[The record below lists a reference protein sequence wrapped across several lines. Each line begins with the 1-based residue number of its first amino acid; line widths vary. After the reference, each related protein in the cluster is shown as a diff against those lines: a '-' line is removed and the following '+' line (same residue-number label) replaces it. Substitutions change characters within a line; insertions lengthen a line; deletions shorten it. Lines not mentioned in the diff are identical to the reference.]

1 MAIIKNALLRYQTLD
16 KCFRNTGK
24 SYLIDDLL
32 EAVNYALYEDNSES
46 SGIKIRQLREDI
58 RFMRS
63 EIGYAAPIETKV
75 ISGKKEAYFYSDP
88 KFSINSSPL
97 NNTEITQFKSALT
110 MLNRFEGSPGFE
122 WMSEIA
128 VILKDT
134 IGNQIEN
141 EKVISFE
148 SNIDYVGYKYITKL
162 FNSIINKS
170 VLKIEYV
177 PFGKEK
183 YEFEFH
189 PYYLKQFNNRWFVFG
204 LHEEFGIN
212 TWNVALDRIEDI
224 SESTNKYIK
233 NTIDWEYYF
242 SEIYGVTKPKDK
254 EEEIIEL
261 LFSSEQAPYIITKPL
276 HQSQKDYEQEN
287 GLLVKLKL
295 IPNFDFEQLILSFG
309 ERVKVVSPVDFKE
322 RIYSRVKASIKNY
335 E

>member
-1 MAIIKNALLRYQTLD
+1 MSITKNALLRYQTLD

-32 EAVNYALYEDNSES
+32 EAVNNALYEDNNES
-46 SGIKIRQLREDI
+46 SGIKIRQLRDDI

-75 ISGKKEAYFYSDP
+75 INGKKEAYFYSDP

-97 NNTEITQFKSALT
+97 NNTEITQFKTVLT

-134 IGNQIEN
+134 LGNQIEN

-148 SNIDYVGYKYITKL
+148 SNTDYVGYKYITKI
-162 FNSIINKS
+162 FNAIINKS
-170 VLKIEYV
+170 VLKIEYA

-183 YEFEFH
+183 STYEFH
-189 PYYLKQFNNRWFVFG
+189 PYYLKQFNNRWFAFG
-204 LHEEFGIN
+204 MHDEIGIS
-212 TWNVALDRIEDI
+212 TWNVALDRIEAI
-224 SESTNKYIK
+224 SDSTKKYIE
-233 NTIDWEYYF
+233 NTNDWEYYF

-254 EEEIIEL
+254 VEEIIEL
-261 LFSSEQAPYIITKPL
+261 FFSSEQAPYIITKPL
-276 HQSQKDYEQEN
+276 HQSQKHYPQEN

-309 ERVKVVSPVDFKE
+309 ERVKVISPVDFKE
-322 RIYSRVKASIKNY
+322 RIYSRIKASIENY

>member
-1 MAIIKNALLRYQTLD
+1 MAINKNALLRYQTLD

-32 EAVNYALYEDNSES
+32 EAVNNALYEDNNES
-46 SGIKIRQLREDI
+46 SGIKIRQLRDDI
-58 RFMRS
+58 RYMRS
-63 EIGYAAPIETKV
+63 EIGYAAPIESKV

-88 KFSINSSPL
+88 KFSINNSPL

-122 WMSEIA
+122 WMSEFS

-134 IGNQIEN
+134 LGNQIEN

-148 SNIDYVGYKYITKL
+148 SNIDYIGYKYITKL

-170 VLKIEYV
+170 VLKIEYT

-183 YEFEFH
+183 SEFEFH

-204 LHEEFGIN
+204 LHEKFGIN
-212 TWNVALDRIEDI
+212 TWNVALDRIEVI
-224 SESTNKYIK
+224 SDSTNKYIE

-242 SEIYGVTKPKDK
+242 SEIFGVTKPKDK
-254 EEEIIEL
+254 EEEIVEL
-261 LFSSEQAPYIITKPL
+261 LFSHEQAPYIITKPL
-276 HQSQKDYEQEN
+276 HQSQKDYQQEN

-309 ERVKVVSPVDFKE
+309 ERVKVISPMNFKE
-322 RIYSRVKASIKNY
+322 RIYSRIKASIENY